1 VYSFTTYENEYNGL
15 PGLENLVLLKA
26 MLGQADDI
34 VKLLLALVLGGVI
47 GWERELYDKPAGF
60 RTNTLICVG
69 ATLFTILSL
78 RMGTIPGTDS
88 SRIAA
93 QIVSGIGF
101 LGAGAIIRRGEAVLG
116 LTTAATIWFVAS
128 IGMGIG
134 AGHYVISAIG
144 TALALAIL
152 FVFRKFENLIDQFH
166 TTRTYHVILSAED
179 EAVRELNLVLD
190 SCQLKVLGTK
200 QVKSANSYFYDITL
214 SGRKAHHNPL
224 LEKLLKSPT
233 VKEVRY

>member
-1 VYSFTTYENEYNGL
+1 MQVT
-15 PGLENLVLLKA
+15 
-26 MLGQADDI
+26 ADDL
-34 VKLLLALVLGGVI
+34 VKLLLALVLGGLI

-69 ATLFTILSL
+69 STLFTIFSL
-78 RMGTIPGTDS
+78 KIGIIPGTDS
-88 SRIAA
+88 ARIAA

-134 AGHYVISAIG
+134 AGYYVISSVG

-152 FVFRKFENLIDQFH
+152 FVFRKFENLVDRIH
-166 TTRTYHVILSAED
+166 TTRTYHVIVSAED
-179 EAVRELNLVLD
+179 DAVRELSLVLD
-190 SCQLKVLGTK
+190 SCGLRVLGNK
-200 QVKSANSYFYDITL
+200 QVKSDNRYFYEITL
-214 SGRKAHHNPL
+214 SGKRAEHTPL

-233 VKEVRY
+233 VKEVIH

>member
-1 VYSFTTYENEYNGL
+1 
-15 PGLENLVLLKA
+15 
-26 MLGQADDI
+26 
-34 VKLLLALVLGGVI
+34 VLGGLI

-69 ATLFTILSL
+69 STLFTIFSL
-78 RMGTIPGTDS
+78 KIGIIPGTDS
-88 SRIAA
+88 ARIAA

-128 IGMGIG
+128 IGMGVG
-134 AGHYVISAIG
+134 AGYYLTSSVG

-152 FVFRKFENLIDQFH
+152 VLFRKFENLVDRFH

-179 EAVRELNLVLD
+179 EAVKELSRALD
-190 SCQLKVLGTK
+190 SCGLRVLGNK
-200 QVKSANSYFYDITL
+200 QIKSDNRYFYEITL
-214 SGRKAHHNPL
+214 SGRKDQHNPL
-224 LEKLLKSPT
+224 LENLLKSPT
-233 VKEVRY
+233 VKEVKY

>member
-1 VYSFTTYENEYNGL
+1 MQVT
-15 PGLENLVLLKA
+15 
-26 MLGQADDI
+26 ADDL
-34 VKLLLALVLGGVI
+34 VKLLLALVLGGLI
-47 GWERELYDKPAGF
+47 GLERELYDKPAGF

-69 ATLFTILSL
+69 STLFTIFSL
-78 RMGTIPGTDS
+78 KIGIIPGTDS
-88 SRIAA
+88 ARIAA

-134 AGHYVISAIG
+134 AGYYVISSVG

-152 FVFRKFENLIDQFH
+152 FVFRKFENLVDRIH
-166 TTRTYHVILSAED
+166 TTRTYHVIVSAED
-179 EAVRELNLVLD
+179 DAVRELSLVLD
-190 SCQLKVLGTK
+190 SCGLRVLGNK
-200 QVKSANSYFYDITL
+200 QVKSDNRYFYEITL
-214 SGRKAHHNPL
+214 SGKRAEHTPL

>member
-1 VYSFTTYENEYNGL
+1 MSVPEDL
-15 PGLENLVLLKA
+15 
-26 MLGQADDI
+26 I
-34 VKLLLALVLGGVI
+34 KLLLALVLGGLI

-69 ATLFTILSL
+69 ATLFTIFSL
-78 RMGTIPGTDS
+78 KIGTIPATDS
-88 SRIAA
+88 ARIAA

-134 AGHYVISAIG
+134 AGYYLTSCAG
-144 TALALAIL
+144 TILALAIL
-152 FVFRKFENLIDQFH
+152 VIFRKVEHLVDRFH
-166 TTRTYHVILSAED
+166 TTRTYHVIVSAED
-179 EAVRELNLVLD
+179 DAVKELTDVLD
-190 SCQLKVLGTK
+190 SCGLRILGSK
-200 QVKSANSYFYDITL
+200 QVKSDNRYVYEITL
-214 SGRKAHHNPL
+214 SGRKTQHHPL
-224 LEKLLKSPT
+224 LDTLLKSST

>member
-1 VYSFTTYENEYNGL
+1 MQVT
-15 PGLENLVLLKA
+15 
-26 MLGQADDI
+26 ADDL
-34 VKLLLALVLGGVI
+34 VKLLLALVLGGLI

-69 ATLFTILSL
+69 STLFTIFSL
-78 RMGTIPGTDS
+78 KIGIIPGTDS
-88 SRIAA
+88 ARIAA

-134 AGHYVISAIG
+134 AGYYVISSVG

-152 FVFRKFENLIDQFH
+152 FVFRKFENLVDRIH
-166 TTRTYHVILSAED
+166 TTRTYHVIVLAED
-179 EAVRELNLVLD
+179 DAVRELSLVLD
-190 SCQLKVLGTK
+190 SCGLRVLGNK
-200 QVKSANSYFYDITL
+200 QVKSDNRYFYEITL
-214 SGRKAHHNPL
+214 SGKRAEHTPL

>member
-1 VYSFTTYENEYNGL
+1 
-15 PGLENLVLLKA
+15 
-26 MLGQADDI
+26 MLIEADDI
-34 VKLLLALVLGGVI
+34 VKLLLALVLGGLI

-69 ATLFTILSL
+69 STLFTIFSL
-78 RMGTIPGTDS
+78 KIGTIPGTDS

-128 IGMGIG
+128 IGMGVG
-134 AGHYVISAIG
+134 AGYYVTSSVG

-152 FVFRKFENLIDQFH
+152 ILFRKFENLVDRFH

-179 EAVRELNLVLD
+179 DAVKELGLALD
-190 SCQLKVLGTK
+190 ECELKVLGSK
-200 QVKSANSYFYDITL
+200 QVKSDNRYLYEITL
-214 SGRKAHHNPL
+214 SGSKAKHNPL
-224 LEKLLKSPT
+224 LDKLLKSPT

>member
-1 VYSFTTYENEYNGL
+1 MPVAE
-15 PGLENLVLLKA
+15 
-26 MLGQADDI
+26 DDLI
-34 VKLLLALVLGGVI
+34 KLLLALVLGGVI

-69 ATLFTILSL
+69 STLFTIFSL
-78 RMGTIPGTDS
+78 KIGIIPGTDS
-88 SRIAA
+88 ARIAA

-134 AGHYVISAIG
+134 PGYYVISAIG

-152 FVFRKFENLIDQFH
+152 FLFRKNENLADQFT
-166 TTRTYHVILSAED
+166 TTRTH
-179 EAVRELNLVLD
+179 
-190 SCQLKVLGTK
+190 
-200 QVKSANSYFYDITL
+200 
-214 SGRKAHHNPL
+214 
-224 LEKLLKSPT
+224 
-233 VKEVRY
+233 

>member
-1 VYSFTTYENEYNGL
+1 MTV
-15 PGLENLVLLKA
+15 A
-26 MLGQADDI
+26 ADDLI
-34 VKLLLALVLGGVI
+34 KLLLALFLGGLI

-69 ATLFTILSL
+69 STLFTIFSL
-78 RMGTIPGTDS
+78 KIGTIPGTDS
-88 SRIAA
+88 ARIAA

-134 AGHYVISAIG
+134 AGYYVISSVG

-152 FVFRKFENLIDQFH
+152 FVFRKLENLADRFH
-166 TTRTYHVILSAED
+166 TTRTYHVILSADD
-179 EAVRELNLVLD
+179 EAVTELRVAMD
-190 SCQLKVLGTK
+190 SCELRVLGSK
-200 QVKSANSYFYDITL
+200 QVKSDNRYLYEVTL
-214 SGRKAHHNPL
+214 SGRKDQHDPFL
-224 LEKLLKSPT
+224 DKLLKSST
-233 VKEVRY
+233 VNEVRY

>member
-1 VYSFTTYENEYNGL
+1 MQRFGKR
-15 PGLENLVLLKA
+15 GLLKT
-26 MLGQADDI
+26 MLVQADDI
-34 VKLLLALVLGGVI
+34 VKLLLALVLGALI

-69 ATLFTILSL
+69 SALFTIFSL
-78 RMGTIPGTDS
+78 KIGTIPGTDS
-88 SRIAA
+88 ARIAA

-134 AGHYVISAIG
+134 AGYYVLSSVG

-152 FVFRKFENLIDQFH
+152 FLFRKIENLADRFH

-179 EAVRELNLVLD
+179 EAVRELNLALD
-190 SCQLKVLGTK
+190 SCELKVLGSK
-200 QVKSANSYFYDITL
+200 QVKSDNRYFYDITL

>member
-1 VYSFTTYENEYNGL
+1 MPV
-15 PGLENLVLLKA
+15 A
-26 MLGQADDI
+26 ADDLI
-34 VKLLLALVLGGVI
+34 KLLLALVLGGLI

-69 ATLFTILSL
+69 STLFTIFSL
-78 RMGTIPGTDS
+78 KIGTIPGTDS
-88 SRIAA
+88 ARIAA

-128 IGMGIG
+128 IGMGVG
-134 AGHYVISAIG
+134 AGYYLTSSIG

-152 FVFRKFENLIDQFH
+152 LLFRKFENVVDRFH
-166 TTRTYHVILSAED
+166 TTRTYHVILSAD
-179 EAVRELNLVLD
+179 NDAVRELSLALD
-190 SCQLKVLGTK
+190 SCELRVLGNK
-200 QVKSANSYFYDITL
+200 QVKSDNRYVYEITL
-214 SGRKAHHNPL
+214 TGRKANHNPL

-233 VKEVRY
+233 VIEVRY

>member
-1 VYSFTTYENEYNGL
+1 M
-15 PGLENLVLLKA
+15 A
-26 MLGQADDI
+26 IAADDLF
-34 VKLLLALVLGGVI
+34 KLLLALVLGGLI

-69 ATLFTILSL
+69 STLFTIFSL
-78 RMGTIPGTDS
+78 KIGTIPGTDS
-88 SRIAA
+88 ARIAA

-128 IGMGIG
+128 IGMGVG
-134 AGHYVISAIG
+134 AGYYVISSIG

-152 FVFRKFENLIDQFH
+152 LLFRKFETVVDRFH
-166 TTRTYHVILSAED
+166 TTRTYHVILSAD
-179 EAVRELNLVLD
+179 DDAVRELSLALD
-190 SCQLKVLGTK
+190 SCELRVLGSK
-200 QVKSANSYFYDITL
+200 QVKSENRYVYEITL
-214 SGRKAHHNPL
+214 TGRKAKHNPL

-233 VKEVRY
+233 VIEVRY

>member
-1 VYSFTTYENEYNGL
+1 MQVT
-15 PGLENLVLLKA
+15 
-26 MLGQADDI
+26 ADDL
-34 VKLLLALVLGGVI
+34 VKLLLALVLGGLI

-69 ATLFTILSL
+69 STLFTIFSL
-78 RMGTIPGTDS
+78 KIGIIPGTDS
-88 SRIAA
+88 VRIAA

-134 AGHYVISAIG
+134 AGYYVISSVG

-152 FVFRKFENLIDQFH
+152 FVFRKFENLVDRIH
-166 TTRTYHVILSAED
+166 TTRTYHVIVSAED
-179 EAVRELNLVLD
+179 DAVRELSLVLD
-190 SCQLKVLGTK
+190 SCGLRVLGNK
-200 QVKSANSYFYDITL
+200 QVKSDNRYFYEITL
-214 SGRKAHHNPL
+214 SGKRAEHTPL

>member
-1 VYSFTTYENEYNGL
+1 MPV
-15 PGLENLVLLKA
+15 A
-26 MLGQADDI
+26 ADDLI
-34 VKLLLALVLGGVI
+34 KLLLSLVLGGLI

-69 ATLFTILSL
+69 STLFTIFSL
-78 RMGTIPGTDS
+78 KIGIIPGTDS
-88 SRIAA
+88 ARIAA

-128 IGMGIG
+128 IGMGVG
-134 AGHYVISAIG
+134 AGYYLTSSVG

-152 FVFRKFENLIDQFH
+152 VLFRKFEDLVDRFH

-179 EAVRELNLVLD
+179 EAVKELSRALD
-190 SCQLKVLGTK
+190 SCGLRVLGNK
-200 QVKSANSYFYDITL
+200 QVKSDNRYFYEITL
-214 SGRKAHHNPL
+214 SGRKDQHNPL
-224 LEKLLKSPT
+224 LENLLKSPT
-233 VKEVRY
+233 VKEVKY

>member
-1 VYSFTTYENEYNGL
+1 
-15 PGLENLVLLKA
+15 
-26 MLGQADDI
+26 MLAADDLI
-34 VKLLLALVLGGVI
+34 KLLLALILGGLI

-69 ATLFTILSL
+69 STLFTIFSL
-78 RMGTIPGTDS
+78 KIGTIPGTDS
-88 SRIAA
+88 ARIAA

-128 IGMGIG
+128 IGMGVG
-134 AGHYVISAIG
+134 AGYYLTSSIG

-152 FVFRKFENLIDQFH
+152 LLFRKFENVVDRFH
-166 TTRTYHVILSAED
+166 TTRTYHVILSAD
-179 EAVRELNLVLD
+179 DDAVRELSLALD
-190 SCQLKVLGTK
+190 SCELRVLGNK
-200 QVKSANSYFYDITL
+200 QVKSDNRYVYEITL
-214 SGRKAHHNPL
+214 TGRKAKHNPL

-233 VKEVRY
+233 VIEVRY

>member
-1 VYSFTTYENEYNGL
+1 
-15 PGLENLVLLKA
+15 
-26 MLGQADDI
+26 MLAADDLI
-34 VKLLLALVLGGVI
+34 KLLLSLVLGGLI

-69 ATLFTILSL
+69 STLFTIFSL
-78 RMGTIPGTDS
+78 KIGIIPGTDS
-88 SRIAA
+88 ARIAA

-128 IGMGIG
+128 IGMGVG
-134 AGHYVISAIG
+134 AGYYLTSSIG

-152 FVFRKFENLIDQFH
+152 LLFRKFENVVDRFH
-166 TTRTYHVILSAED
+166 TTRTYHVILSAD
-179 EAVRELNLVLD
+179 DDAVRELSLALD
-190 SCQLKVLGTK
+190 SCELRVLGNK
-200 QVKSANSYFYDITL
+200 QVKSDNRYVYEITL
-214 SGRKAHHNPL
+214 TGRKAKHNPL

-233 VKEVRY
+233 VIEVRY

>member
-1 VYSFTTYENEYNGL
+1 MPIVS
-15 PGLENLVLLKA
+15 
-26 MLGQADDI
+26 DDLI
-34 VKLLLALVLGGVI
+34 KLLLSLFLGGLI

-69 ATLFTILSL
+69 STLFTIFSL
-78 RMGTIPGTDS
+78 KIGTIPATDS
-88 SRIAA
+88 ARIAA

-134 AGHYVISAIG
+134 AGYYLTSCTGA
-144 TALALAIL
+144 ALALAIL
-152 FVFRKFENLIDQFH
+152 VLFRKFEHLVDRYH
-166 TTRTYHVILSAED
+166 TTRTYHVIVSAED
-179 EAVRELNLVLD
+179 DAVKELTHVLD
-190 SCQLKVLGTK
+190 SCGLRVLGSK
-200 QVKSANSYFYDITL
+200 QVKSDNRYVYEITL
-214 SGRKAHHNPL
+214 SGRKARHHPL
-224 LEKLLKSPT
+224 LETLLKSPT

>member
-1 VYSFTTYENEYNGL
+1 MQVT
-15 PGLENLVLLKA
+15 
-26 MLGQADDI
+26 ADDL
-34 VKLLLALVLGGVI
+34 VKLLLALVLGGLI

-69 ATLFTILSL
+69 STLFTIFSL
-78 RMGTIPGTDS
+78 KIGTIPGTDS
-88 SRIAA
+88 ARIAA

-116 LTTAATIWFVAS
+116 VTTAATIWFVAS

-134 AGHYVISAIG
+134 AGYYVISSVG

-152 FVFRKFENLIDQFH
+152 FVFRKFENLVDRIH
-166 TTRTYHVILSAED
+166 TTRTYHVIVSAED
-179 EAVRELNLVLD
+179 DAVRELSLVLD
-190 SCQLKVLGTK
+190 SCGLRVLGNK
-200 QVKSANSYFYDITL
+200 QVKSDNRYFYEITL
-214 SGRKAHHNPL
+214 SGKRAEHTPL

>member
-1 VYSFTTYENEYNGL
+1 MQV
-15 PGLENLVLLKA
+15 A
-26 MLGQADDI
+26 ADDL
-34 VKLLLALVLGGVI
+34 VKLLLALVLGGFI

-69 ATLFTILSL
+69 STLFTIFSL
-78 RMGTIPGTDS
+78 KIGTIPGTDS
-88 SRIAA
+88 ARIAA

-128 IGMGIG
+128 IGMGVG
-134 AGHYVISAIG
+134 AGYYVTSSVG

-152 FVFRKFENLIDQFH
+152 FVFRKLETLVDRFH
-166 TTRTYHVILSAED
+166 TTRTYHVILSAD
-179 EAVRELNLVLD
+179 DDGVRELRVALD
-190 SCQLKVLGTK
+190 SCQLKVLGSK
-200 QVKSANSYFYDITL
+200 QVKSDYHYVYEITL
-214 SGRKAHHNPL
+214 SGRKDQHSPL
-224 LEKLLKSPT
+224 LDMLLKSPT

>member
-1 VYSFTTYENEYNGL
+1 MY
-15 PGLENLVLLKA
+15 VLRIMSIATDDLIKL
-26 MLGQADDI
+26 MLS
-34 VKLLLALVLGGVI
+34 LVLGGLI

-69 ATLFTILSL
+69 STLFTIFSL
-78 RMGTIPGTDS
+78 KIGVIPGTDS

-101 LGAGAIIRRGEAVLG
+101 LGAGAIIRRGEAILG

-134 AGHYVISAIG
+134 AGYYLTSSIG
-144 TALALAIL
+144 AALALAIL
-152 FVFRKFENLIDQFH
+152 VLFRKFENLVDRFH

-179 EAVRELNLVLD
+179 DAVRELTDTLD
-190 SCQLKVLGTK
+190 SCGLKVLGNK
-200 QVKSANSYFYDITL
+200 QVKSHNRYFYDITL
-214 SGRKAHHNPL
+214 SGRKAQHNPL

>member
-1 VYSFTTYENEYNGL
+1 MQVT
-15 PGLENLVLLKA
+15 
-26 MLGQADDI
+26 ADDL
-34 VKLLLALVLGGVI
+34 VKLLLALVLGGLI

-69 ATLFTILSL
+69 STLFTIFSL
-78 RMGTIPGTDS
+78 KIGIIPGTDS
-88 SRIAA
+88 ARIVA

-134 AGHYVISAIG
+134 AGYYVISSVG

-152 FVFRKFENLIDQFH
+152 FVFRKFENLVDRIR
-166 TTRTYHVILSAED
+166 TTRTYHVIVSAED
-179 EAVRELNLVLD
+179 DAVRELSLVLD
-190 SCQLKVLGTK
+190 SCGLRVLGNK
-200 QVKSANSYFYDITL
+200 QVKSDNRYFYEITL
-214 SGRKAHHNPL
+214 SGKRAEHTPL

>member
-1 VYSFTTYENEYNGL
+1 MPV
-15 PGLENLVLLKA
+15 A
-26 MLGQADDI
+26 ADDLI
-34 VKLLLALVLGGVI
+34 KLLLSLVLGGLI

-69 ATLFTILSL
+69 STLFTIFSL
-78 RMGTIPGTDS
+78 KIGTIPGTDS
-88 SRIAA
+88 ARIAA

-128 IGMGIG
+128 IGMGVG
-134 AGHYVISAIG
+134 AGYYLTSSVG

-152 FVFRKFENLIDQFH
+152 VLFRKFENLVDRFH

-179 EAVRELNLVLD
+179 EAVKELSRALD
-190 SCQLKVLGTK
+190 SCGLRVLGNK
-200 QVKSANSYFYDITL
+200 QVKSDNRYFYEITL
-214 SGRKAHHNPL
+214 SGRKDQHNPL
-224 LEKLLKSPT
+224 LENLLKSPT
-233 VKEVRY
+233 VKEVKY